1 MEREKSC
8 GAVIYKEVNN
18 EIYIL
23 LLKHR
28 KGHWS
33 YSKGHV
39 EDNEDESTT
48 ALREIKE
55 ETNLDVKLDT
65 NFKTKITY
73 RPKPNTI
80 KDVIYFTATPITNY
94 IKRQKEEIAQI
105 EWYPIN
111 KAFDILTYQE
121 DKNVLICLAE
131 YLKNNN

>member
-55 ETNLDVKLDT
+55 ETNLDEKLDT

-94 IKRQKEEIAQI
+94 IKRQKEEIEKI

>member
-94 IKRQKEEIAQI
+94 IKRQEEEIAQI

-121 DKNVLICLAE
+121 DKNVLTCLAE